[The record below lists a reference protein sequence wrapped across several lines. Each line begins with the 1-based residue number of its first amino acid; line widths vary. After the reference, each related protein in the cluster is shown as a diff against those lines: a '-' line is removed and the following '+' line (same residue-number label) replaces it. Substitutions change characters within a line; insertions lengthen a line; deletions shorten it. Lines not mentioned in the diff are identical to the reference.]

1 MAHSTFLL
9 SGVYYP
15 TSHFFFIKNPKWAYG
30 RWAKRQIHGY
40 KMKEAQNEQRK
51 QDQNRAVHRKHEHR
65 LLEPTLART
74 TPLWLRPRHQIFGLS

>member
-40 KMKEAQNEQRK
+40 KMKEAQNKPSENK
-51 QDQNRAVHRKHEHR
+51 I
-65 LLEPTLART
+65 RT
-74 TPLWLRPRHQIFGLS
+74 VRYTGNTNIAF